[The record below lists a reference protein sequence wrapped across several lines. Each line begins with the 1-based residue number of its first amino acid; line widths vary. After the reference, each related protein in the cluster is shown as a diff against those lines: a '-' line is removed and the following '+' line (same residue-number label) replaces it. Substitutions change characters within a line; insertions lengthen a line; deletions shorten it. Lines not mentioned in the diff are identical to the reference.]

1 MEIWAYIVYYT
12 WTETLALNC
21 HLIVRKCWSFFVFFF
36 VLNFGEDFYAAFWLK
51 ICLDQD
57 CAKTG
62 KSTQPLD
69 RLFKMTSAKAA
80 HSQFIHCL
88 SEQFDMCKMCLFM
101 IHSVMFIV
109 QCLSAQFVGA
119 GKVGMFKHRCL
130 GRAAMLLAPDWYKMM
145 KIDNIWIWVKK
156 IEL

>member
-101 IHSVMFIV
+101 IQLCSLFSACRHNLWAQERLECLNIGAWAV
-109 QCLSAQFVGA
+109 QLCFLP
-119 GKVGMFKHRCL
+119 L
-130 GRAAMLLAPDWYKMM
+130 
-145 KIDNIWIWVKK
+145 IDIRWWK
-156 IEL
+156 

>member
-1 MEIWAYIVYYT
+1 M
-12 WTETLALNC
+12 
-21 HLIVRKCWSFFVFFF
+21 
-36 VLNFGEDFYAAFWLK
+36 LNFGEDFYAAFWLK

-88 SEQFDMCKMCLFM
+88 SEQFDMCKMCLFSYV
-101 IHSVMFIV
+101 HF

-119 GKVGMFKHRCL
+119 GKV
-130 GRAAMLLAPDWYKMM
+130 
-145 KIDNIWIWVKK
+145 
-156 IEL
+156 

>member
-1 MEIWAYIVYYT
+1 M
-12 WTETLALNC
+12 L
-21 HLIVRKCWSFFVFFF
+21 KFFCFFF

-69 RLFKMTSAKAA
+69 LLFKMTSAKAA

-101 IHSVMFIV
+101 IQLCSLFSACRHNLWAQERLECLNIGAWAV
-109 QCLSAQFVGA
+109 QLCFLP
-119 GKVGMFKHRCL
+119 L
-130 GRAAMLLAPDWYKMM
+130 
-145 KIDNIWIWVKK
+145 IDIR
-156 IEL
+156 